1 MKSLNFRSHF
11 SNIFQIAWPVLVS
24 QLALTGY
31 GVLDTV
37 MAGRLGAVELAGVG
51 IGAVISLTIMVTC
64 SGVLLALTPLIAHLH
79 GADKHED
86 VGEEVRQSLWVALGV
101 TIIAM
106 LLMQF
111 PEPILK
117 LAAMPADVE
126 QHARAYLIANSW
138 AAPGLMVFRVF
149 TGLSTG
155 IGEPRAAMRFYLL
168 GLVLKLPLNFLLLP
182 HFGGAGCAWATAIV
196 NTVNAVLAWGWG
208 AYTGRYRDFHVF
220 ARFSAPRWPAIREF
234 LKLGLPIGASFLIDI
249 SAFASMALFIAR
261 FGPATSGAHQIAAN
275 LTSFTYMLPM
285 SLGIGASV
293 LSGRALGGGDPALA
307 RRVGSVCLIAAVGLG
322 LITSALLFLGAPLL
336 AHAYTNDPSV
346 YPIAVTLIKFVAL
359 YHIADALQ
367 ASTINVLRG
376 FKRTTVP
383 MVVYA
388 VALWGVGL
396 GGGYWLGITHGLGAP
411 GFWLGGAVS
420 LAIAGVSV
428 TIYFLRISRVPDQAA
443 HPA

>member
-1 MKSLNFRSHF
+1 MKSLNFFPLFR
-11 SNIFQIAWPVLVS
+11 NIFQIAWPVLVS

-37 MAGRLGAVELAGVG
+37 MAGRLGALELAGVG
-51 IGAVISLTIMVTC
+51 IGAVIALTIMVTC

-79 GADKHED
+79 GAGRPED
-86 VGEEVRQSLWVALGV
+86 IGEEVRQSLWVAVGV
-101 TIIAM
+101 TIVAM

-111 PEPILK
+111 PDPILK
-117 LAAMPADVE
+117 LASMPTDVE
-126 QHARAYLIANSW
+126 AHARAYLMANSW
-138 AAPGLMVFRVF
+138 AAPGLMLFRVF
-149 TGLSTG
+149 NGLATG
-155 IGEPRAAMRFYLL
+155 IGQPRAAMRFYLL
-168 GLVLKLPLNFLLLP
+168 GLALKLPLNLLLLP

-196 NTVNAVLAWGWG
+196 NTILAVLAWGWAMRAG
-208 AYTGRYRDFHVF
+208 NYRDFHVF
-220 ARFSAPRWPAIREF
+220 TRFSPPRWSAIVEF

-261 FGPATSGAHQIAAN
+261 FGPETSGAHQIAAN

-293 LSGRALGGGDPALA
+293 LAGRALGGGDPELA
-307 RRVGSVCLIAAVGLG
+307 RRVGSVCLIAAIGLG
-322 LITSALLFLGAPLL
+322 LVMSAVLFFGAPLI
-336 AHAYTNDPSV
+336 ASAYTNDASV
-346 YPIAVTLIKFVAL
+346 YPIAVMFIKLVAL

-396 GGGYWLGITHGLGAP
+396 GGGYWFGIVREVGAP
-411 GFWLGGAVS
+411 GFWLAGTAS
-420 LAIAGVSV
+420 LAIAGVAV
-428 TIYFLRISRVPDQAA
+428 TIYFLRVSRVPQAGQ
-443 HPA
+443 